1 MKLMEITAGV
11 YFGIFRC
18 VAILQNIYWFL
29 GWGSSMWPTSSL
41 STPWVSLI
49 PSAAWIVL
57 RGLFFKSLFELISN
71 LHLHSTF
78 QNATKFESF
87 YIMSTL
93 TLSCTVYMWG
103 EVKHLQRYVNFVIHY
118 IQHLHYYYCF
128 MPTYMKAY
136 WNIITTVCWNTI
148 RKRHK
153 ESIHLLFTGW
163 LTHKKSKKEKG

>member
-57 RGLFFKSLFELISN
+57 RGLFFKSLFKLISN
-71 LHLHSTF
+71 LHLHSTV
-78 QNATKFESF
+78 QNATKFEYF
-87 YIMSTL
+87 HIISTL
-93 TLSCTVYMWG
+93 TLSCTVY
-103 EVKHLQRYVNFVIHY
+103 VYVEERLRIYNDMLTSWFIIY
-118 IQHLHYYYCF
+118 N
-128 MPTYMKAY
+128 TST
-136 WNIITTVCWNTI
+136 ITTVLCQHIWKLI
-148 RKRHK
+148 
-153 ESIHLLFTGW
+153 EI
-163 LTHKKSKKEKG
+163 